1 MRNGPRRS
9 WMPETRLL
17 RGLSSILMAALIL
30 CAGAQAVASTE
41 SSSLAPNSLVRVHLK
56 EPAIGTI
63 THPNL
68 IQGRLLDI
76 TATDISLA
84 SDDDEP
90 PTVLPLDNVE
100 RLDLNTRQGRHGRGA
115 LIGAASG
122 VALLSLYVLTRHD
135 EDDGSDVEGDWHL
148 ISEEAAYAIVAT
160 WAALLGAVVGALVAP
175 GARWQPVPLEQVS
188 LGCAPARGGPAGLA
202 MVLRF

>member
-30 CAGAQAVASTE
+30 CAGARAVPSAE

-135 EDDGSDVEGDWHL
+135 DDSSDVEGEWHL
-148 ISEEAAYAIVAT
+148 ISAEAAYAMVAT
-160 WAALLGAVVGALVAP
+160 SAALLGAVVGALVAP

>member
-1 MRNGPRRS
+1 MRNCPRRFG
-9 WMPETRLL
+9 MPETRLP
-17 RGLSSILMAALIL
+17 RGRSSILMAALIL
-30 CAGAQAVASTE
+30 CAGAQAVSSTE
-41 SSSLAPNSLVRVHLK
+41 SSALPPNSLVRVHLK
-56 EPAIGTI
+56 DPAIGTVA
-63 THPNL
+63 HPNL

-90 PTVLPLDNVE
+90 PTVLPLDNVA
-100 RLDLNTRQGRHGRGA
+100 RLDLNIRQGRRGRGA
-115 LIGAASG
+115 LIGAGVG
-122 VALLSLYVLTRHD
+122 VAMVSLYVLTRHD
-135 EDDGSDVEGDWHL
+135 DDDSDVEAEWHL
-148 ISEEAAYAIVAT
+148 ISDEAAYAICAT

-175 GARWQPVPLEQVS
+175 GARWQPVPLDQVS

>member
-1 MRNGPRRS
+1 MHNCPRRS

-17 RGLSSILMAALIL
+17 RGHLSILMTTLIL
-30 CAGAQAVASTE
+30 CAGVQAVPSAE
-41 SSSLAPNSLVRVHLK
+41 SSPIAPNSLVRVHLK

-68 IQGRLLDI
+68 IQGRLLDS

-84 SDDDEP
+84 SDDDKP

-135 EDDGSDVEGDWHL
+135 DDSSDVEGEWQILSD
-148 ISEEAAYAIVAT
+148 EAGFALFGT
-160 WAALLGAVVGALVAP
+160 MAALLGALVGALVAP
-175 GARWQPVPLEQVS
+175 DAKWQSIPPDQIR
-188 LGCAPARGGPAGLA
+188 LGRALAPPGETRLA
-202 MVLRF
+202 VTLRF